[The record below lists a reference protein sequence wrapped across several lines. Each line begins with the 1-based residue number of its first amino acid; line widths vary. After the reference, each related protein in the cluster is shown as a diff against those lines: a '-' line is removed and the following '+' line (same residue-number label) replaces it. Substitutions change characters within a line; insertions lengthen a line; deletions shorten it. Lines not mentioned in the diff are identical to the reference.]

1 MALHFKFSDGTTLK
15 PDELGY
21 ISFKWASDWA
31 ANVISEMLG
40 EGKPASTWVLSETL
54 SKSPFVAHLY
64 LSAFDTAIYLTFI
77 STILLVQQ
85 DVISEFHVG
94 LKAALHAIRGANDM
108 PIDPDTQEAI
118 IRVIARASLAIDADL
133 IESEKADP
141 RVYIPTYSLGTSFIM
156 NLLQRAY
163 GIENT
168 HQNQAMPISVDS
180 MILGGLLDDRP
191 STLMTILQQHHKL
204 SLVHA

>member
-1 MALHFKFSDGTTLK
+1 MTLHFKFSDGTTLK

-21 ISFKWASDWA
+21 FSFRWASDWA
-31 ANVISEMLG
+31 ASFITEMLG
-40 EGKPASTWVLSETL
+40 EGKPASTWILSETL

-64 LSAFDTAIYLTFI
+64 LTAFDTAIYLSFI
-77 STILLVQQ
+77 STILRVPQ
-85 DVISEFHVG
+85 DVISEFHIG

-108 PIDPDTQEAI
+108 PIDEDMQETI
-118 IRVIARASLAIDADL
+118 IKVIIQTSAAIDADL
-133 IESEKADP
+133 IESEKTDP
-141 RVYIPTYSLGTSFIM
+141 SVFKPTYSRVTSFII
-156 NLLQRAY
+156 NILQRAY
-163 GIENT
+163 GIENA